1 MQAGLWGRRMSSP
14 EASDQSGSETSSFEA
29 VSSHLHRLQ
38 WDHSILE
45 SSHRVLAD
53 RVSLLEEDVRAGQAR
68 LTWLERFVQRVR
80 TLFASF
86 Q

>member
-1 MQAGLWGRRMSSP
+1 MSSP
-14 EASDQSGSETSSFEA
+14 EASDPSGSEATSSFEA

-45 SSHRVLAD
+45 GSHRVLAD
-53 RVSLLEEDVRAGQAR
+53 RVSLLEEEVRAGQAR
-68 LTWLERFVQRVR
+68 PTWLERFVQRLR
-80 TLFASF
+80 SLFASF